1 MTKVLN
7 GRTLS
12 KSALRPQVSNLQR
25 LFKCEAGR
33 HNFTKNMHDTG
44 GIKRTSIA
52 LKNALQYLSLAL
64 RSVIHHLGL
73 GLTAFVGRCRL
84 AHFDLGDTLCAL
96 GPAINQRLNVLVNG
110 VYICPDLV

>member
-1 MTKVLN
+1 
-7 GRTLS
+7 
-12 KSALRPQVSNLQR
+12 
-25 LFKCEAGR
+25 
-33 HNFTKNMHDTG
+33 MHDTG

-52 LKNALQYLSLAL
+52 LKNAL
-64 RSVIHHLGL
+64 IHHLGL
-73 GLTAFVGRCRL
+73 GFTAFVGRCRL